1 MPADPGGAGV
11 RPDADRGGPDI
22 GLVLACAG
30 LLLAAAV
37 LGLTEDG
44 RRATTRTRS
53 KLLAA
58 LPAFGGADPSSTPPT
73 CPRRPIARG

>member
-1 MPADPGGAGV
+1 MSANAPAGRVRVGDDVDHGGS
-11 RPDADRGGPDI
+11 DI
-22 GLVLACAG
+22 GWVLACAG

-58 LPAFGGADPSSTPPT
+58 LPAFG
-73 CPRRPIARG
+73 RR